1 MRKKLAVLGWR
12 EYVDLPDLQ
21 ISGVKAKI
29 DTGAKTSCIHA
40 FAVET
45 FEKDNEVWVRFGVH
59 PNQGDRVTEV
69 WCESRVVDYREVTD
83 SGGHTEMRYVI
94 ASTLVIGRHVFEAE
108 ITLTNRDNMRFR
120 MLLGRRAMKG
130 RFAVNPGA
138 SYRQVKL
145 SG

>member
-12 EYVDLPDLQ
+12 EYVDLPGLN

-40 FAVET
+40 FSVET
-45 FEKDNEVWVRFGVH
+45 FEVDNQVWVRFGVH
-59 PNQGDRVTEV
+59 PNQSDSVTET
-69 WCESRVVDYREVTD
+69 WCEAPVADYREVTD

-94 ASTLVIGRHVFEAE
+94 ITTLVIGEHAFEAE
-108 ITLTNRDNMRFR
+108 LTLTDRSSMRFR

-130 RFAVNPGA
+130 RFAVNPGV

-145 SG
+145 LD